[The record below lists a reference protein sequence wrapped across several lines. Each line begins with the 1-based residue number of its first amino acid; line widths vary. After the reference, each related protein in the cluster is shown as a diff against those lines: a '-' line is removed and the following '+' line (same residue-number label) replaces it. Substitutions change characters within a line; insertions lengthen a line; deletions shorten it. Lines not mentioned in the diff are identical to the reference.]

1 MAEIREDKRT
11 DEWSEIDDSL
21 EEDTERVKEQL
32 RVQVSAE
39 IDYPDGR
46 GNVWYSDLAENYEQL
61 IDAFGGEEEVT
72 QYLEINPQGVKVSV
86 EQDDVELFTVYT
98 VEPGEDLVEEPKRNY
113 KTADYL

>member
-1 MAEIREDKRT
+1 MEEAESN
-11 DEWSEIDDSL
+11 EWSELDDSL

-46 GNVWYSDLAENYEQL
+46 NTVWYSDLEENYEQM
-61 IDAFGGEEEVT
+61 IDAFGGEDAVD

-86 EQDDVELFTVYT
+86 EQDDEELFTVYT

-113 KTADYL
+113 ETSDYV